1 MAVTGSFDQDVYDE
15 GDEMVLTVTTDPGDR
30 DRFTET
36 PFTVNVSVPG
46 VGNSDV
52 TAKLR
57 RQVED
62 AQVIVTDPERT
73 WAKTTDDGDE
83 AVFTA
88 TA

>member
-1 MAVTGSFDQDVYDE
+1 MAVTGSFDAEVYDE
-15 GDEMVLTVTTDPGDR
+15 GDVMSLTVNTDPGDR

-46 VGNSDV
+46 VGNADV

-57 RQVED
+57 KQVED
-62 AQVIVTDPERT
+62 AAVIVTDPERT
-73 WAKTTDDGDE
+73 WAKQSDDGDE

>member
-1 MAVTGSFDQDVYDE
+1 MAVTGAFDKAVYNAGE
-15 GDEMVLTVTTDPGDR
+15 AMVLTVTTDPGDR

-46 VGNSDV
+46 VGNADV

-57 RQVED
+57 KQVED
-62 AQVIVTDPERT
+62 AAVIVTDPERT
-73 WAKTTDDGDE
+73 WAKQSDDGDE